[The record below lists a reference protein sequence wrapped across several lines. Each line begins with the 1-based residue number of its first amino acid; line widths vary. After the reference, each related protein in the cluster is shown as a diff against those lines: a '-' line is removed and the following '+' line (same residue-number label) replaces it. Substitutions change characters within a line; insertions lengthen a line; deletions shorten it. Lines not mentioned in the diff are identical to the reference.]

1 MMSTDE
7 AIKRLTTAA
16 SGEHDDLLAC
26 IPANREKGT
35 MRDWF
40 RAHHTNLVETLQLGR
55 FGVWRPG
62 VRRVDASRA
71 SFVCMDDSR
80 RDYAG
85 LRVVRLS
92 DEALLVANDDD
103 GGEVILYAVAA

>member
-1 MMSTDE
+1 MSTDK
-7 AIKRLTTAA
+7 AIERLTTAA
-16 SGEHDDLLAC
+16 SGEHNDLLAR
-26 IPANREKGT
+26 IPANRAKGT

-55 FGVWRPG
+55 LGVWRPG
-62 VRRVDASRA
+62 ERRVDASRA
-71 SFVCMDDSR
+71 SFVRMDDSR

-92 DEALLVANDDD
+92 DDALLVADD
-103 GGEVILYAVAA
+103 GDGEVVLYVAAA

>member
-1 MMSTDE
+1 MSTDE

-16 SGEHDDLLAC
+16 GGKHDDLLAR
-26 IPANREKGT
+26 IPANRAKGT

-55 FGVWRPG
+55 LGVWRPG
-62 VRRVDASRA
+62 ERRVDASRA
-71 SFVCMDDSR
+71 SFILMGESR

-85 LRVVRLS
+85 LRVVLS
-92 DEALLVANDDD
+92 SDDALLVAG
-103 GGEVILYAVAA
+103 GGEVILYVAV